1 MKTFS
6 ALGNIPSRS
15 SARWGRMATAAMMG
29 TTRRNNTISPWKGS
43 GTGLRTTTSNHTQH
57 AWLKHHMAIP
67 VAMRLQN
74 RRVCP
79 RLSKA
84 FLAER
89 MKAAVIASSGIRSP
103 IATRKKGLGNTTGA
117 SAKASSRP
125 TPQRSAEIWSRDT
138 AFHHMTFAIRCLDHG
153 LVTGCHYGNVRLV
166 WAATARIRVMAFP
179 ANRLRR
185 LRRTET
191 LRALVRETRL
201 TPESLVYPLFVCPG
215 TGIRREVRSMPG
227 VFNLSVD
234 EAVKEV
240 RETRALGVLSII
252 LFGLPEKKDE
262 VATGAWAEDGIV
274 QRAARAI
281 KSEVRD
287 VVVMGDVCLCE
298 YMSHGH
304 CGILKAGPQSLGAA
318 AAAPPAAAEY
328 EIVNDASLELLAR
341 TSVSLAR
348 SGVDIIAP
356 SDMMDGRVGAIRG
369 ALDQAGFANT
379 PILSYAAKFS
389 SGFYGPFREAAD
401 SAPQFGDRRSYQM
414 DPANIR
420 EAMREIELDIEEGAD
435 MIMVKPAMPY
445 LDVIAAARDRFDL
458 PLAAYQVSGEYAMI
472 EAAARNQ
479 WIDRERVMMESLL
492 CIRRAGAS
500 MILTYYAKEAAKLLA

>member
-1 MKTFS
+1 
-6 ALGNIPSRS
+6 
-15 SARWGRMATAAMMG
+15 
-29 TTRRNNTISPWKGS
+29 
-43 GTGLRTTTSNHTQH
+43 
-57 AWLKHHMAIP
+57 
-67 VAMRLQN
+67 
-74 RRVCP
+74 
-79 RLSKA
+79 
-84 FLAER
+84 
-89 MKAAVIASSGIRSP
+89 
-103 IATRKKGLGNTTGA
+103 
-117 SAKASSRP
+117 
-125 TPQRSAEIWSRDT
+125 
-138 AFHHMTFAIRCLDHG
+138 
-153 LVTGCHYGNVRLV
+153 
-166 WAATARIRVMAFP
+166 MAFP
-179 ANRLRR
+179 ANRMRR

-201 TPESLVYPLFVCPG
+201 TPESLVYPLFICPG
-215 TGIRREVRSMPG
+215 AGIRKEVRSMPG

-240 RETRALGVLSII
+240 RATRALGVLSVI

-274 QRAARAI
+274 QKAARAI
-281 KSEVRD
+281 KSEVSD
-287 VVVMGDVCLCE
+287 IAVMGDVCLCE

-304 CGILKAGPQSLGAA
+304 CGIVKVKEKAGPKSLGAA
-318 AAAPPAAAEY
+318 AAAPPATAEF

-356 SDMMDGRVGAIRG
+356 SDMMDGRVGAIRR
-369 ALDQAGFANT
+369 ALDQAGFEDT
-379 PILSYAAKFS
+379 PILSYAAKFA
-389 SGFYGPFREAAD
+389 SGFFGPFREAAD

-414 DPANIR
+414 DPPNMR
-420 EAMREIELDIEEGAD
+420 EAMREIELDIAEGAD

-445 LDVIAAARDRFDL
+445 LDVIAAARERFDL

-479 WIDRERVMMESLL
+479 WIDRERVMMESLI

-500 MILTYYAKEAAKLLA
+500 IILTYYAKDAARLLA